1 MLQAPSV
8 PLRRAGPKHFRFPGA
23 TMTEIPHTEKPMLS
37 TSAFAETAALLGDLT
52 RANMMAALMDGR
64 ALTATDLARVA
75 GITPQTASGH
85 LALLTAAGPLTM
97 ERKIGQDHAGTP
109 VTNEHLV

>member
-8 PLRRAGPKHFRFPGA
+8 PLLRAGPKHFRFPGA

-52 RANMMAALMDGR
+52 RANMMAALLDGR
-64 ALTATDLARVA
+64 ALTATELARVA
-75 GITPQTASGH
+75 GGSEERRDGKGCVITCRSRWSP
-85 LALLTAAGPLTM
+85 
-97 ERKIGQDHAGTP
+97 
-109 VTNEHLV
+109 EHKKTKKN